1 MKFKN
6 LFNNWKLKLLSVAL
20 AILAWVII
28 LGFLDP
34 TSTRTIPNVPI
45 TITNDDIFSEAGKSY
60 TVDGRLYT
68 SVKVTGPNSIVRNL
82 TAGDFTATADLAQ
95 MYDVTGQVPIS
106 LTCTARGASSI
117 TYSLVTASL
126 KIKIEDVLTKRFEVQ
141 IDTSGDLADGYL
153 IGSVKA
159 NPAYITVQAPES
171 VIERIAEARV
181 SIELKDLTDNT
192 VFTCTPV
199 FYSTVG
205 AELDLSTARET
216 VVSHD
221 EVQVEVE
228 ILTMKTVPVVINVGG
243 KDEVAQGYRYTGAQ
257 QSVSAVNVS
266 GLRSRLAVL
275 TSVTIPE
282 TDLSVAGAS
291 RDLTIEIAL
300 SQYLPE
306 GIELV
311 DGEETVL
318 TVVLQV
324 APLTLKTF
332 EVNNIKLV
340 GQKTNLEYTFLN
352 APLRIQLRA
361 LEEDFKGITEEDIA
375 AALDVNGYG
384 PGEYSLPVQVEVDET
399 VFEVVGTPYL
409 KLSIVDPNAKEP
421 TEEETKDIQE

>member
-1 MKFKN
+1 MFKK

-20 AILAWVII
+20 AFLAWVVI

-34 TSTRTIPNVPI
+34 TSTRTIPNVPV

-141 IDTSGDLADGYL
+141 VDTTGDLADGYL

-159 NPAYITVQAPES
+159 DPAYITVKAPES
-171 VIERIAEARV
+171 VIERIAEVRV
-181 SIELKDLTDNT
+181 SVNLDGLTDNAT
-192 VFTCTPV
+192 ISCIPV
-199 FYSTVG
+199 YYSTVG
-205 AELDLSTARET
+205 AVLDLSTARET
-216 VVSHD
+216 EISHD
-221 EVQVEVE
+221 TVDVDVE

-243 KDEVAQGYRYTGAQ
+243 QDEVAQGFRYTGAQ
-257 QSVSAVNVS
+257 QSVAAIKVS
-266 GLRSRLAVL
+266 GLRTRLAAL
-275 TSVTIPE
+275 ASVTVPE

-291 RDLTIEIAL
+291 KDLTVEVTL
-300 SQYLPE
+300 SEYLPE
-306 GIELV
+306 GIALV
-311 DGEETVL
+311 DGEEPVL

-324 APLTLKTF
+324 APLIVKTY
-332 EVNNIKLV
+332 EVNITLS
-340 GQKTNLEYTFLN
+340 GEKTNLEYTILN
-352 APLRIQLRA
+352 PLRIQLRA
-361 LEEDFKGITEEDIA
+361 LEEDFKGITEERVSA
-375 AALDVNGYG
+375 TLDVNGYG
-384 PGEYSLPVQVEVDET
+384 PGEYSLPVQIDVDDT
-399 VFEVVGTPYL
+399 VFEVIGSTHISL
-409 KLSIVDPNAKEP
+409 RITHPNVNEP
-421 TEEETKDIQE
+421 TEEDEE